1 LIEVVATVSDLGLTE
16 IVRLVTGTGHVVM
29 LVAQHAMERG
39 RLAMASAHAAHL
51 DQALVRATGRDA
63 TATARVPLV
72 APRNLLERMTEI
84 KGGAMTD
91 QENAKDEPKK
101 RPSLEEIRKSRNTYG
116 ADGNFGGKGSGK
128 GNNNSSAQNKGG
140 GRGKFGGS
148 RGR

>member
-1 LIEVVATVSDLGLTE
+1 
-16 IVRLVTGTGHVVM
+16 
-29 LVAQHAMERG
+29 
-39 RLAMASAHAAHL
+39 
-51 DQALVRATGRDA
+51 
-63 TATARVPLV
+63 
-72 APRNLLERMTEI
+72 
-84 KGGAMTD
+84 MTD